1 MSRFLYFDLKAVAAQ
16 AQHAVLA
23 DRSQRTRSEFD
34 SGRIAEPALWFYRHL
49 GQPRLASNGRRT
61 LHDVLPPSVTADNQL
76 TSPAVLLPHVD
87 DPRGLPLLDS
97 AGPQLM
103 DLFTHGLTDDAQ
115 WVMVDPNTHT
125 VGVGRR
131 RMRQR
136 RTPR

>member
-1 MSRFLYFDLKAVAAQ
+1 MSRFLYFDLQAVAAQ

-23 DRSQRTRSEFD
+23 DRSIRTRSESD
-34 SGRIAEPALWFYRHL
+34 SGRTAEPALWFYRHL
-49 GQPRLASNGRRT
+49 GQPRLASNGCRN
-61 LHDVLPPSVTADNQL
+61 LHDMLPPSVTADNQL

-87 DPRGLPLLDS
+87 HPQRLPLLDS

-103 DLFTHGLTDDAQ
+103 DLLTHGLTDGAQ

-131 RMRQR
+131 RLRHR